1 VPVSIVGAQDLLRKG
16 ESSVHPGEVTI
27 RFGPAVDASRYT
39 VEQRADLM
47 ARVEELVAA
56 GLPEDQ
62 KPLRPVRSNS

>member
-1 VPVSIVGAQDLLRKG
+1 
-16 ESSVHPGEVTI
+16 
-27 RFGPAVDASRYT
+27 